1 MSKKEP
7 AKPAPTARNTVSSIE
22 ARRILA
28 VLEDCRSRIEYSLLL
43 PSLNDFLEGRE
54 DLDEEIQVAHAEF
67 LNHQHAIS
75 SMITPDGDLKQ
86 GRSQAELDEETDLY
100 KNCARDLVRVMKR
113 HQDFFAPL
121 IQQSGNMGGSAV
133 KLLTMMKE
141 LNQMMNLTFATPVEA
156 DQKQQRMLNEINQRK
171 KTSREFIEQLSTR
184 LVSVTQEKDTKV
196 RAKEDQLDELK
207 QALQQARATEAALLN
222 DDGAVTEEVQTQ
234 EEALKQSLAEAKQ
247 ELLGMQRTNSDEEQ
261 KQHRALRKEEE
272 ALQALLRKYDEEMTD
287 LTEKIKVARVE
298 AEKREKE
305 LADLQKEY
313 DEIEK
318 KRTPL
323 RDEETKQRTIA
334 NTTSKTQQDIIAALT
349 VLQTEIKKYLRT
361 APKIAKKKK
370 GKKKK

>member
-1 MSKKEP
+1 MSKQD
-7 AKPAPTARNTVSSIE
+7 AAPVTRNTVSSIE

-43 PSLNDFLEGRE
+43 PSLNDFLDGRE
-54 DLDEEIQVAHAEF
+54 NLDEEIQVAHAEF

-75 SMITPDGDLKQ
+75 SMITPDGELKQ

-121 IQQSGNMGGSAV
+121 LQQSGNTGGSAV

-141 LNQMMNLTFATPVEA
+141 LNQMMNLTFSTPVEA
-156 DQKQQRMLNEINQRK
+156 DQKQQRMLDEINQRK

-184 LVSVTQEKDTKV
+184 LVAVTQEKDTKV
-196 RAKEDQLDELK
+196 RAKEDQLDEIK

-222 DDGAVTEEVQTQ
+222 DDGAITEEIPSQ
-234 EEALKQSLAEAKQ
+234 EESLKQSLAEAKQ
-247 ELLGMQRTNSDEEQ
+247 ELLGMQRQNSDDEG

-272 ALQALLRKYDEEMTD
+272 ALQTLLRKYDEEMTD
-287 LTEKIKVARVE
+287 LTEKIKVARAE

-305 LADLQKEY
+305 LAELQKEY

-323 RDEETKQRTIA
+323 RDEETKQKTIA
-334 NTTSKTQQDIIAALT
+334 NTTSKTQQDIIAAVT
-349 VLQTEIKKYLRT
+349 VLQSEIRKYLRT

-370 GKKKK
+370 GKKKKKA